1 MEEWVSTT
9 YLLKRGGLDFTK
21 RRMTIM
27 TTANNSRGFF
37 RSALDSLVEARAR
50 QANRYVAGALL
61 ALDDETLAAR
71 GYDRASLRKQA
82 VYFY

>member
-1 MEEWVSTT
+1 
-9 YLLKRGGLDFTK
+9 
-21 RRMTIM
+21 M

-71 GYDRASLRKQA
+71 GYDRQALRKQA

>member
-1 MEEWVSTT
+1 
-9 YLLKRGGLDFTK
+9 
-21 RRMTIM
+21 M

-71 GYDRASLRKQA
+71 GDDRASLRKQA